1 MKIDPPGSLGSILQ
15 VPGAETGIKHR
26 LVDFFAHLFDLLSG
40 VFLEALAF
48 FLMVFFP
55 GSFFLGGGGGGG
67 DLRTW
72 GLFGGVRPSRPRKSS
87 PRCDFTLTGGRR
99 APTGPFLSDFLN
111 KYSRHLDAVCEIV
124 RGPGPRG
131 LTPLKNVVGI
141 YVWIYFGIY
150 FWVYFSDSYN

>member
-55 GSFFLGGGGGGG
+55 GSFFLGGGRGGGICALG
-67 DLRTW
+67 
-72 GLFGGVRPSRPRKSS
+72 
-87 PRCDFTLTGGRR
+87 
-99 APTGPFLSDFLN
+99 AFLEVF
-111 KYSRHLDAVCEIV
+111 
-124 RGPGPRG
+124 GPRDLENRVPG
-131 LTPLKNVVGI
+131 AILPSLEVGELRRDH
-141 YVWIYFGIY
+141 
-150 FWVYFSDSYN
+150 S